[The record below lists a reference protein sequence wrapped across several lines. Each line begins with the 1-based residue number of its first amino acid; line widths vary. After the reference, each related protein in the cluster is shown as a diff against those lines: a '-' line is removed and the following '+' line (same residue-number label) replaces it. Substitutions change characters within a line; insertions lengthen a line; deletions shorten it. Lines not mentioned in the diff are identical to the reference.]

1 MEHKMC
7 ESCKNLIET
16 IYEDLKAMVL
26 MTDIPH
32 GSEPTEENVEAIM
45 WWQASKYFKDR
56 FNVGDFEDD
65 DYDEEIDY
73 EYARV

>member
-7 ESCKNLIET
+7 TSCKDLVEAITES

-32 GSEPTEENVEAIM
+32 GSEPAEEDVEAVM
-45 WWQASKYFKDR
+45 WWQVSKYFKDK
-56 FNVGDFEDD
+56 FNVGDYEED
-65 DYDEEIDY
+65 DYDDEED
-73 EYARV
+73 